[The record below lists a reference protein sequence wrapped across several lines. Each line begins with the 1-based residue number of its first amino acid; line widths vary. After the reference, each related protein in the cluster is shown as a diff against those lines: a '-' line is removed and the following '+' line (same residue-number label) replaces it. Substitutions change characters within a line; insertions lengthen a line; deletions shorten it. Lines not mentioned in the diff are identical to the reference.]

1 MGNSGRGNSL
11 CKDLEGRIRI
21 FREQMWFAVT
31 CWGEGRWSMKPEEQ

>member
-11 CKDLEGRIRI
+11 CKDLEGRIWI
-21 FREQMWFAVT
+21 FREQTWFAVT